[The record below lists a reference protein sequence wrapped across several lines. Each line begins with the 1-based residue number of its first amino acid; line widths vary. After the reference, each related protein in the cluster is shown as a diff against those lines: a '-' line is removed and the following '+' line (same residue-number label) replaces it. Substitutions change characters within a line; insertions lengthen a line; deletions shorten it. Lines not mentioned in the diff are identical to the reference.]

1 MYKFVISHHCPPPPQ
16 VSVGDDWVNWLIYVH
31 DWVLQAGVTVGI
43 GWDKSRG
50 TDPTKSDW
58 KKSWKH
64 WYAASRA
71 AKKNFFLIHKTH
83 HIITFSLQSWHF
95 EISRFKSYITLL
107 VIACPRLSV
116 PSFAQL
122 SVQRFINRTWNLWG
136 WRIKGATCWGTL
148 PEPAVLTPGAW
159 ITCWA
164 PPLCLLG
171 TCVLTSWPFFPTC
184 NSMLWLK
191 ATTILLFNHCKTAPL
206 WSWWTSCYACKSS
219 D

>member
-1 MYKFVISHHCPPPPQ
+1 MHKFVISHHWPPFPQ
-16 VSVGDDWVNWLIYVH
+16 VSVGDDWVDWLIYVH
-31 DWVLQAGVTVGI
+31 RWVLQAGVTIGI

-58 KKSWKH
+58 KKVGNIDMQQ
-64 WYAASRA
+64 AEQP
-71 AKKNFFLIHKTH
+71 KKFFLIYKPH
-83 HIITFSLQSWHF
+83 HIITFSLQSGHF

-107 VIACPRLSV
+107 VITCPRLSV
-116 PSFAQL
+116 PSFSQL
-122 SVQRFINRTWNLWG
+122 SVQMFINRTWNMWG
-136 WRIKGATCWGTL
+136 WRIKGATCCGML
-148 PEPAVLTPGAW
+148 PEPAALTPGAW

-164 PPLCLLG
+164 PALCLLG
-171 TCVLTSWPFFPTC
+171 TCVFTSWPFFPTC

-206 WSWWTSCYACKSS
+206 WSWWTRCYAYKSS